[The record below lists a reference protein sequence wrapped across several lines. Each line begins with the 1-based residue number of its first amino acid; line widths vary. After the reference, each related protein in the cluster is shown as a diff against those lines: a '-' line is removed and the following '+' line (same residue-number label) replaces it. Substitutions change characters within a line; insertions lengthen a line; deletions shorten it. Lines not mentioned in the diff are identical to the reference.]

1 MNNETIV
8 ATIVGTV
15 ERIGE
20 KQQISPKFSKRVMEV
35 TVPGK
40 RPSEWDLE
48 LQYERMDLVEQ
59 LGITPGTQ
67 IQATVKLESKR
78 WGDQRKTFVN
88 AIVQE
93 LSASSVAQPAQAAPQ
108 MQAAAPTASNPFG

>member
-1 MNNETIV
+1 MNNENVVT
-8 ATIVGTV
+8 TIVGTV

-20 KQQISPKFSKRVMEV
+20 KQQISPKFSKRIIEV
-35 TVPGK
+35 TVAGK

-48 LQYERMDLVEQ
+48 LQYERMDLPEQ
-59 LGITPGTQ
+59 LGIAPGSQVT
-67 IQATVKLESKR
+67 ATCKLESKR

-93 LSASSVAQPAQAAPQ
+93 LSAISATPPQAQAAPQ
-108 MQAAAPTASNPFG
+108 AAVASSNPFG